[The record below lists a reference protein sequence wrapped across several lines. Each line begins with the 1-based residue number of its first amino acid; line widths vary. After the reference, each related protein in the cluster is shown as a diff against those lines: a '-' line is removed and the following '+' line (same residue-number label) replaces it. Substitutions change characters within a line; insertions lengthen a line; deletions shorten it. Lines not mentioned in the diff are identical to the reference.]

1 MYADYGFY
9 KSEYLG
15 SAIPEIAFAGV
26 ERSASAYIDYLTH
39 NRIVMAE
46 LPEAVQNK
54 VKMAVCA
61 VAETCY
67 KQMTDEDSS
76 TVSSETV
83 GNHSKSYAV
92 VKRGFDERQREKLI
106 HAKTYLHGTGLMYG
120 GLR

>member
-1 MYADYGFY
+1 MYADYNFY
-9 KSEYLG
+9 ATEYMG
-15 SAIPEIAFAGV
+15 SLIPVTAFAGV
-26 ERSASAYIDYLTH
+26 EREASAFIDYLTH
-39 NRIVMAE
+39 NRIAMAE
-46 LPEAVQNK
+46 LPDAVQSK

-67 KQMTDEDSS
+67 KQMMDEDST
-76 TVSSETV
+76 TVSSEAV

-92 VKRGFDERQREKLI
+92 VKKGFDERQREKLA